1 MLGSILL
8 LASTS
13 TTALS
18 SAFLL
23 GTFSLGLAVPLLLIA
38 FSISKAE
45 AYLGKISKY
54 LNIVSMVGGAFLI
67 ILGTFVLADKMPVFL
82 AWSYRLLKFLHYDR
96 LIEYL

>member
-1 MLGSILL
+1 M
-8 LASTS
+8 
-13 TTALS
+13 
-18 SAFLL
+18 
-23 GTFSLGLAVPLLLIA
+23 PLLLIA